1 MKEKFSPA
9 GPNELQNTEKPDGNV
24 AGFWQGFWH
33 GLIVVFAFVASLF
46 KENVGIYETHN
57 NGKWYNFGFLLGLM
71 IALGGNRAA
80 GRSMQIR
87 QTQAERGVDDE

>member
-1 MKEKFSPA
+1 MKEHFATA
-9 GPNELQNTEKPDGNV
+9 GPNELVNTEKPDGKV

-46 KENVGIYETHN
+46 KENVGIYESHN
-57 NGKWYNFGFLLGLM
+57 NGKWYNFGFILGLM

-80 GRSMQIR
+80 GRSMQTR
-87 QTQAERGVDDE
+87 EASEKGEAD